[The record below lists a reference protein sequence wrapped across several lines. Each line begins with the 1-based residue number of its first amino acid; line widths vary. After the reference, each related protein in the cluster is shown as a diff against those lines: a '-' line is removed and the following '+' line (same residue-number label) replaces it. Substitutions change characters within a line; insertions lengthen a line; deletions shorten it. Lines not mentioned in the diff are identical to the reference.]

1 MENKYVKTFETF
13 NLNGENDFSYLGNPN
28 LNNTTSENKPVLFL
42 NWSYDVEDIEGKTH
56 NIGKLF
62 KKHFAASEFSNL
74 ENIHFFDG
82 GVYNNSTKLD
92 DYSFV
97 FIGTV
102 GDSYENLIL
111 VEDYCKING
120 IPTITYGANTYKNN
134 KYKQLQELFKAGLK
148 TPKTYTFNSGKTC
161 EIEFVES
168 NFTYPLVLKPA
179 HGSKGRGVQ
188 IIKNRSELEKTL
200 NSLKEEILII
210 QEFLPNDCDY
220 RVFFIGDKHIFTVKR
235 TRTDK
240 KEFRNN
246 VSLGAK
252 PEFVDLNFN
261 QILTAK
267 KAHQCMNFYV
277 SGVDL
282 IQNKE
287 TGEWY
292 VLEVN
297 SAPQFSGFGPKK
309 VSEDVV
315 KIFVDIIN
323 RLKK

>member
-1 MENKYVKTFETF
+1 MRKIYVKTFETF
-13 NLNGENDFSYLGNPN
+13 NLNEENDFSNLG
-28 LNNTTSENKPVLFL
+28 LNSNMPSDKAVLFL
-42 NWSYDVEDIEGKTH
+42 NWNYEIEDKNGKKY
-56 NIGKLF
+56 NIGELIE
-62 KKHFAASEFSNL
+62 KHFKNSEFSKL
-74 ENIHFFDG
+74 ENIHFLDG
-82 GVYNNSTKLD
+82 EIYNKTTKLS

-111 VEDYCKING
+111 VEDYCKTHN
-120 IPTITYGANTYKNN
+120 IPTLAYGANTFENN
-134 KYKQLQELFKAGLK
+134 KFRQLQELAKAGIK
-148 TPKTYTFNSGKTC
+148 IPKTYTFNSGKTC
-161 EIEFVES
+161 DIEFVES

-188 IIKNRSELEKTL
+188 IIKNNSEFKKAL
-200 NSLKEEILII
+200 NSIKEEILMI

-220 RVFFIGDKHIFTVKR
+220 RIYFIGDKHAFTAR
-235 TRTDK
+235 RSSTDE

-246 VSLGAK
+246 ISLGGK
-252 PEFVDLNFN
+252 SKFVNLNYN
-261 QILTAK
+261 QMQIAK
-267 KAHQCMNFYV
+267 KAHECMGFYV

-282 IQNKE
+282 IENKE

-297 SAPQFSGFGPKK
+297 SAPQFSGFGDKK
-309 VSEDVV
+309 FCEDIIQ
-315 KIFVDIIN
+315 IFADSIN